1 MEKVNYPLLYFPVAD
16 DHVLGFLV
24 GTQLQAVAQHLDALK
39 LKLTSHLKK
48 EYKRYGDVPNIE
60 LKNPRLKTLNISYR
74 PAYREATGMY
84 PLTYNI
90 SVPVPIVYGQSMY
103 AHYECFL
110 PLFKD
115 YFVYYTARHM
125 EPLARHLANSHLNQ
139 YPPERIFRLLNLPAP
154 GLDAI
159 QLKIN
164 RQKESAWEQHFFQR
178 SLPTL
183 NRLAEPFPY
192 TKAVKKQMSAGPS
205 AAWER
210 EKEVEEVIEKIIV
223 SRSNVLVVGEPGTG
237 KSAVLEQAMRKAIQR
252 NRNTDLTFWR
262 IIPQR
267 ITGGARYLG
276 EWEEAVE
283 LMIEELTSCQGILWV
298 VSISRLIEIGGS
310 GPEDSVAAFMR
321 PFIQQ
326 GRLRILGEATP
337 KELESIRRLLP
348 GFAEAF
354 QIVDLHPLSTNQVRS
369 IMQQFAEYSQ
379 KNLSINI
386 TPQALQMSISL
397 LHRYYPYERFP
408 GKAIKFLGHCLSV
421 ARLQQRKQIEA
432 DAIIDAFVEQT
443 GLPELFLR
451 DQMALNEE
459 ELRSFFATRIIGQPA
474 AVERM
479 IRLVKVFKAGLNDPA
494 RPIATLLFAGP
505 TGVGKTATA
514 KALANYFFGK
524 GQKKRPLVR
533 IDMSEFQHPTQI
545 TRLIGSGR
553 EVGHL
558 VKDIRERPFSV
569 LLLDEIEKA
578 DPALFDA
585 LLTVLDEGVLVDAF
599 GRVTNF
605 KNTIIIM
612 TSNLGAST
620 APRIGFQQT
629 TSECD
634 TYYSA
639 IRRFFRPEFIN
650 RIDGTII
657 FKPLEEDDIRR
668 ITQKEL
674 SELRQREGFRKKNID
689 IAFTPALVEHLVRTG
704 FDPRY
709 GARMLQRTIEQTVVN
724 PVANWLLGHTEVENC
739 RLTVDYRNGLHIEP
753 Q

>member
-1 MEKVNYPLLYFPVAD
+1 MEKVNYPLLYFPIAS
-16 DHVLGFLV
+16 DHVLGLLV
-24 GTQLQAVAQHLDALK
+24 GTGHEAIASNLDGLK
-39 LKLTSHLKK
+39 LKLSSHLKK
-48 EYKRYGDVPNIE
+48 EYKRYGEVPEVE
-60 LKNPRLKTLNISYR
+60 LKTPKLKVINISHR
-74 PAYREATGMY
+74 PAYREASGMY

-90 SVPVPIVYGQSMY
+90 SVPVPIVYGQSLY

-115 YFVYYTARHM
+115 YFVYYSTRHM
-125 EPLARHLANSHLNQ
+125 EPLAKHLANSHLNQ
-139 YPPERIFRLLNLPAP
+139 LAPERIFRLLQLPEP
-154 GLDAI
+154 RLDFI

-164 RQKESAWEQHFFQR
+164 RQKESAWDHHFFQR

-192 TKAVKKQMSAGPS
+192 PKAVKKQMSIGPS

-210 EKEVEEVIEKIIV
+210 EKEVEEVIEKITV
-223 SRSNVLVVGEPGTG
+223 TRSNVLVVGEPGTG

-252 NRNTDLTFWR
+252 NRNMDLSFWR

-267 ITGGARYLG
+267 ITGGSRYLG

-283 LMIEELTSCQGILWV
+283 QMIEELASCQGMLWAI
-298 VSISRLIEIGGS
+298 SISKLIEIGGS

-326 GRLRILGEATP
+326 GQLRILGEATP
-337 KELESIRRLLP
+337 RELESLRRLLP

-354 QIVDLHPLSTNQVRS
+354 QIVELQSLSVNQIRS
-369 IMQQFAEYSQ
+369 IMQQFADYSQ
-379 KNLSINI
+379 KNLGVAI
-386 TPQALQMSISL
+386 TPQAIQISTSL
-397 LHRYYPYERFP
+397 LDRYYPYEQFP

-421 ARLQQRKQIEA
+421 ARLHQQSQLEA
-432 DAIIDAFVEQT
+432 DEIIDAFVEQT
-443 GLPELFLR
+443 GMPELFLR
-451 DQMALNEE
+451 DQLVLDEDD
-459 ELRSFFATRIIGQPA
+459 LRSFFESRIIGQPA

-494 RPIATLLFAGP
+494 RPISTLLFAGP

-514 KALANYFFGK
+514 KALADYFFGK

-533 IDMSEFQHPTQI
+533 IDMSEFQHPAQI
-545 TRLIGSGR
+545 ARLIGSGR
-553 EVGHL
+553 EVGQL
-558 VKDIRERPFSV
+558 VKEIRERPFSV

-599 GRVTNF
+599 GRITNF

-612 TSNLGAST
+612 TSNLGAGA
-620 APRIGFQQT
+620 APQIGFQQT
-629 TSECD
+629 TSEED
-634 TYYSA
+634 NYAAA

-657 FKPLEEDDIRR
+657 FRPLEEPDIRL
-668 ITQKEL
+668 ITEKEL
-674 SELRQREGFRKKNID
+674 AELKEREGFRKKNIA
-689 IAFTPALVEHLVRTG
+689 ITFTPALLEHLVRMG

-709 GARMLQRTIEQTVVN
+709 GARMLQRAIEQTVVN
-724 PVANWLLGHTEVENC
+724 PVANWLLAHPEVSDC
-739 RLTVDYRNGLHIEP
+739 QLAVDYRNGLHIEP